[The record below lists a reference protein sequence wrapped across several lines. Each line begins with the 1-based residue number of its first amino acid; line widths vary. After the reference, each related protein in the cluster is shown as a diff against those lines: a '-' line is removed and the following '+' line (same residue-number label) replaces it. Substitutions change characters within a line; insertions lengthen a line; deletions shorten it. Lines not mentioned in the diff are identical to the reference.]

1 MFIALAASHI
11 ISQVQIVGHNLKAT
25 GVINMTVQSYKEGL
39 KGLVKQLGEMLPE
52 DKLAIFDHDAKQL
65 GKSYPAPLKL
75 GKGDKA
81 PLFSLPN
88 AAGESIDLEK
98 LLKNGKV
105 VLTFY
110 RGVWCPY
117 CNLQL
122 KMYQEIL
129 AEIKAAGAQ
138 LIAISPMNPDSS
150 VQMKETNELKF
161 EVLSDTGSKIASKY
175 TTVFENPQTS
185 IKAMS
190 ELGYDFHSFYDDNSA
205 QLPVPATFVIDEE
218 GIILFAESA
227 GGDYRERVEP
237 QQILEA
243 LSK

>member
-1 MFIALAASHI
+1 
-11 ISQVQIVGHNLKAT
+11 
-25 GVINMTVQSYKEGL
+25 MTVQSYKEGL

-52 DKLAIFDHDAKQL
+52 DKLAIFDHDAIQL
-65 GKSYPAPLKL
+65 GKSYPSPLKL

-88 AAGESIDLEK
+88 AAGESVDLKK
-98 LLKNGKV
+98 LLENGKV

-129 AEIKAAGAQ
+129 PEIKAAGAQ

-150 VQMKETNELKF
+150 VQMKETNELQF
-161 EVLSDTGSKIASKY
+161 EVLSDAESKVAEKF
-175 TTVFENPQTS
+175 TTVFTNPQSS
-185 IKAMS
+185 IDAMS
-190 ELGYDFHSFYDDNSA
+190 DLGYDFYGFYDDRSA
-205 QLPVPATFVIDEE
+205 GLSVPSTFVIDSD
-218 GIILFAESA
+218 GTILFADSA

>member
-1 MFIALAASHI
+1 
-11 ISQVQIVGHNLKAT
+11 
-25 GVINMTVQSYKEGL
+25 MTESYKDGL

-65 GKSYPAPLKL
+65 GKSYPSPLKL
-75 GKGDKA
+75 SKGDKA

-88 AAGESIDLEK
+88 ATGESIDLEK
-98 LLKNGKV
+98 TLKNGKV

-122 KMYQEIL
+122 KMYQQIL
-129 AEIKAAGAQ
+129 PEIKAAGAQ
-138 LIAISPMNPDSS
+138 LIAVSPMNPDSS
-150 VQMKETNELKF
+150 TQMIETNELQF
-161 EVLSDTGSKIASKY
+161 EVLSDTGSKTAAKY
-175 TTVFENPQTS
+175 TTVFKNPQTS
-185 IKAMS
+185 IQAMS
-190 ELGYDFHSFYDDNSA
+190 ELGYDFHGFYDDNSA
-205 QLPVPATFVIDEE
+205 QLPVPSTFVIDND

-237 QQILEA
+237 QRILEA